1 MMIKIL
7 IFYFQCA
14 YFLKYIP
21 ISFDFREIK
30 VHRRKV
36 KKAVAKKNRDL
47 ADRLSNRPP
56 TYKLDRLVLERY
68 QVSMSSSN
76 TLSMSH

>member
-1 MMIKIL
+1 ML
-7 IFYFQCA
+7 NVQCA
-14 YFLKYIP
+14 FFLNSIH
-21 ISFDFREIK
+21 ILFDFREIK

-47 ADRLSNRPP
+47 ADRLLNRPP

-68 QVSMSSSN
+68 QVN
-76 TLSMSH
+76 